1 MAFLPEAAV
10 PEDYGPFVAFRNRL
24 GFLPNLFRAQT
35 LLPRAIEAEAGIA
48 ECVLFGDKALS
59 RMTKES
65 VILTIAGANATPY
78 CLAAHRHVLLAAGR
92 KEADLDR
99 MVTDVH
105 RAALPANETQL
116 LDFCR
121 RLAVHP
127 RSIGS
132 QDIQE
137 LRDSGFS
144 DEAILEAIQ
153 TTALGQFLC
162 TLATG
167 VGAEP
172 DFETGPVPDRGNGRK
187 ELQRPLGG
195 KPNGGPGPYLR
206 YVERTERDFPP
217 FAFFRESFGFV
228 PNIFR
233 AQTLSPD
240 VVEAEARVVDTVLL
254 SEDVLRRVQKEYVLL
269 AISAANLNTY
279 CVAVH
284 CEMLRGLGIPEETSD
299 QIALDHHLASL
310 SEADTTLLDFAL
322 KLATKPTEYGAA
334 DVALLRGLGF
344 SDTQVL
350 EAVVMT
356 SLTQFLNTLQM
367 GLGTIPDMEPRLVF
381 DSPRHQAGT
390 ESPPADED
398 TELVARSQAGDVA
411 AFEELVLRHV
421 GRIYRTVVRIV
432 GKNDA
437 EDEVQNAFLKAFE
450 HIKEFRG
457 GSRFSTWLTRIAI
470 NEALSRHRKSMKEET
485 LEEDR
490 LVDEEQPFRPR
501 HLHRWAEDPELAYSR
516 QETRELVDRALMN
529 LPTKYRLPVLLRDV
543 EELSSAE
550 AASVLGLPL
559 ATMKTQLLRGRM
571 MLREALA
578 PHFSRQDRGIA

>member
-10 PEDYGPFVAFRNRL
+10 PEDYGPFVAFRNKL

-35 LLPRAIEAEAGIA
+35 LLPRAIDAEAGIA
-48 ECVLFGDKALS
+48 ECVLFGEKALS
-59 RMTKES
+59 RTTKES
-65 VILTIAGANATPY
+65 VILTLAAANATPY
-78 CLAAHRHVLLAAGR
+78 CLAAHRHVLLAAGK
-92 KEADLDR
+92 KEAELDQ
-99 MVTDVH
+99 MVTDLH
-105 RAALPANETQL
+105 AAGLPANETRL

-121 RLAVHP
+121 KLAVHP
-127 RSIGS
+127 SSIGS

-137 LRDSGFS
+137 LRETGFS

-172 DFETGPVPDRGNGRK
+172 DFETGPVPDPASRK
-187 ELQRPLGG
+187 VLSPGG
-195 KPNGGPGPYLR
+195 KKNGGPGPYLR
-206 YVERTERDFPP
+206 CVERTEQDFPP
-217 FAFFRESFGFV
+217 FAFFRESFGFI

-240 VVEAEARVVDTVLL
+240 VVEAEARAVDTVLL
-254 SEDVLRRVQKEYVLL
+254 SEDILRRVQKEYVLL
-269 AISAANLNTY
+269 AVSAANLNTY

-284 CEMLRGLGIPEETSD
+284 CEMLRGLGTPEEVSD
-299 QIALDHHLASL
+299 QIALDHHLARL
-310 SEADTTLLDFAL
+310 SEADTGLLDFAL
-322 KLATKPTEYGAA
+322 KLATKPTAYGAA

-344 SDTQVL
+344 SDTQIL
-350 EAVVMT
+350 EAIVMT

-367 GLGTIPDMEPRLVF
+367 GLGTIPDLEPRLVF
-381 DSPRHQAGT
+381 DSPRYHAAVG
-390 ESPPADED
+390 SPSEGADED
-398 TELVARSQAGDVA
+398 SELVGRSQAGDVA

-432 GKNDA
+432 GMDDA

-450 HIKEFRG
+450 HIKDFRG
-457 GSRFSTWLTRIAI
+457 ASRFSTWLTRIAV
-470 NEALSRHRKSMKEET
+470 NEALSRCRKSMKEEA
-485 LEEDR
+485 LDED
-490 LVDEEQPFRPR
+490 LLADSQAPFRPR
-501 HLHRWAEDPELAYSR
+501 HLHRWLEDPELAYSR
-516 QETRELVDRALMN
+516 QETRELVDRALME

-543 EELSSAE
+543 EELSGAE
-550 AASVLGLPL
+550 AALVLGLPL

-578 PHFSRQDRGIA
+578 PHFSRQERGIA